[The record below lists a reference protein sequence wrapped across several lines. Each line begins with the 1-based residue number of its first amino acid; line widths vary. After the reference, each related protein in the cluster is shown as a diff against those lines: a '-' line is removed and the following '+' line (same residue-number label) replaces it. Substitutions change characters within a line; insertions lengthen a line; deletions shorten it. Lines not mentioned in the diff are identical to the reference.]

1 MEHDILKDYGPD
13 MYHWATDLFP
23 INRSLTGSGV
33 RQTLDYLR
41 NIIPN
46 LEVHSVASGTK
57 VFDWIIPDEWH
68 VQEAWIKAPDGRKI
82 VDFSEHNLH
91 LVGYSVPI
99 SAKMSLSSLKNKLIS
114 LPELPTAIPYATS
127 YYNKDWGFCISH
139 KQLNELE
146 EGDYEVLIDSKL
158 FKGCLNYGEVYI
170 PGDLSDEVLISTYI
184 CHPSMANNELS
195 GPVVATALAKILEQS
210 NKNRYSY
217 RFVFVPE
224 TIGAIAYIHK
234 NLASLKDKVIAGF
247 NLTCIGDD
255 REYSFLPSRNGST
268 LSDRAAILAL
278 REASGNNVKH
288 YSWLE
293 RGSDERQYCSPGVD
307 LPIASIMRSKY
318 GEYPEYHTSLD
329 NLDVISP
336 TGLAGGLAAVYNAI
350 DIIEK
355 NARPLVNCL
364 CEPQLGKR
372 GLYENLSVINP
383 KANSRNLLNIISLSD
398 GTNDLIDLCDKL
410 ELPFK
415 AVWELTELLK
425 SKDLI
430 KT

>member
-1 MEHDILKDYGPD
+1 MKNDIFKDYGYD
-13 MYHWATDLFP
+13 MYQWATELYP
-23 INRSLTGSGV
+23 INRSLTGAGT
-33 RQTLDYLR
+33 RDTLNYLK
-41 NIIPN
+41 NILPN

-82 VDFSEHNLH
+82 VDFREHNLH
-91 LVGYSVPI
+91 LVGYSVPVNK
-99 SAKMSLSSLKNKLIS
+99 KMSLSSLKDKLIS

-127 YYNKDWGFCISH
+127 YYKKDWGFCISH
-139 KQLNELE
+139 KQLNELK
-146 EGDYEVLIDSKL
+146 EGVYEVLIDSKL
-158 FKGCLNYGEVYI
+158 FKGYLNYGELYI

-184 CHPSMANNELS
+184 CHPSMGNNELS
-195 GPVVATALAKILEQS
+195 GPVVATALANILEKS
-210 NKNRYSY
+210 TKTKYSY

-224 TIGAIAYIHK
+224 TIGSIAYIHE

-255 REYSFLPSRNGST
+255 REYSFLPSRDGCT
-268 LSDRAAILAL
+268 LSDRAAKLAL
-278 REASGNNVKH
+278 REASGNNVKY
-288 YSWLE
+288 YSWLD

-329 NLDVISP
+329 NLDLISP
-336 TGLAGGLAAVYNAI
+336 AGLAGGLSVAYNAI

-355 NARPLVNCL
+355 NSRPVVNFL

-372 GLYENLSVINP
+372 GLYENLSVVNSSL
-383 KANSRNLLNIISLSD
+383 KSRNLLNIISLSD
-398 GTNDLIDLCDKL
+398 GTNDLIDLCCKL
-410 ELPFK
+410 ELPFR
-415 AVWELTELLK
+415 VIYEFIELLK
-425 SKDLI
+425 SKALI
-430 KT
+430 SE

>member
-1 MEHDILKDYGPD
+1 MENDILKDYGPD

-99 SAKMSLSSLKNKLIS
+99 SAKMSLSSLKTKLIS

-268 LSDRAAILAL
+268 LSDRAARLAL

-336 TGLAGGLAAVYNAI
+336 TGLAGGLTAVYNTI